1 MAQRHKSSG
10 HRGRPYRGS
19 GHRGRPYRGSGHRGI
34 MAGVIVASWHVPS
47 WQKGALMSDLAI
59 LALAGFMF
67 VGLPLIILAGAFII
81 DRLRPGDPL
90 EQMGRDPCPRKHR
103 PF

>member
-1 MAQRHKSSG
+1 MAAWQ
-10 HRGRPYRGS
+10 RGRPYRGT
-19 GHRGRPYRGSGHRGI
+19 GHRGI
-34 MAGVIVASWHVPS
+34 MAGGRVASWHVAS
-47 WQKGALMSDLAI
+47 WRRGRVMGEGAI
-59 LALAGFMF
+59 LALAAFMF

-90 EQMGRDPCPRKHR
+90 AQMSRDQCPRKHR